1 MSKLAVAEID
11 SGVVHNDKRDLPI
24 FADVDVVVAGGGMSG
39 YAAALT
45 ASRMGARTILLES
58 GGFLGGLLTGC
69 LAEVVQWHNDE
80 TGRQIIA
87 GVWEETKQRMIKLG
101 GTPGQ
106 LIFDGPMWG
115 PHVQMPKRSPT
126 VTPFDP
132 EILKFVMAEQVLEAG
147 AQLQYHAM
155 AVGVVKESNRVR
167 GVVIDGKS
175 GRAAVLG
182 KVVVDATGDADVCYA
197 AGAPYLKGRKNDGRM
212 MGATLHAHA
221 HGVEPGPLWEYVR
234 SHPDDVPR
242 WAQLL
247 PLKGGAIPPN
257 IEMMR
262 FACHGFQ
269 ISMQAAKARGELYFT
284 RGELGIWP
292 SIGRG
297 RVELNVSRIDEV
309 DGTDIKDL
317 SKSQIEGRKQLFSV
331 MNFLRR
337 EIPGFQAAYISQV
350 APEVQFRE
358 TRRIVCDYSLSDED
372 VLRGTRFDDTV
383 ALASYPSEVHPPET
397 GQRMWGIPE
406 RYYQVPYRIFHPKGV
421 EFLILGSAR
430 SLSTSQV
437 ASGAVRQSPIPIAT
451 GQAAGV
457 AAALSVK
464 KGITPAKIPAEDVR
478 QELKRQGAVVD

>member
-1 MSKLAVAEID
+1 
-11 SGVVHNDKRDLPI
+11 
-24 FADVDVVVAGGGMSG
+24 
-39 YAAALT
+39 
-45 ASRMGARTILLES
+45 
-58 GGFLGGLLTGC
+58 
-69 LAEVVQWHNDE
+69 
-80 TGRQIIA
+80 
-87 GVWEETKQRMIKLG
+87 
-101 GTPGQ
+101 
-106 LIFDGPMWG
+106 
-115 PHVQMPKRSPT
+115 
-126 VTPFDP
+126 
-132 EILKFVMAEQVLEAG
+132 
-147 AQLQYHAM
+147 
-155 AVGVVKESNRVR
+155 
-167 GVVIDGKS
+167 
-175 GRAAVLG
+175 
-182 KVVVDATGDADVCYA
+182 
-197 AGAPYLKGRKNDGRM
+197 
-212 MGATLHAHA
+212 
-221 HGVEPGPLWEYVR
+221 
-234 SHPDDVPR
+234 
-242 WAQLL
+242 
-247 PLKGGAIPPN
+247 
-257 IEMMR
+257 
-262 FACHGFQ
+262 
-269 ISMQAAKARGELYFT
+269 
-284 RGELGIWP
+284 
-292 SIGRG
+292 
-297 RVELNVSRIDEV
+297 
-309 DGTDIKDL
+309 
-317 SKSQIEGRKQLFSV
+317 